1 MKKFKITLGFLFLV
15 CICIGQEEKSIK
27 NTFFADQHLKKQ
39 VAEKKAKFVQ
49 TVLEKSDGIR
59 IIEVRNLKSNELISY
74 ESFKGEE
81 PIGKWLEKGVNS
93 YDTLDYDF
101 NLVYSN
107 ENCIDNSNIEID
119 DYFQSNESVGYKAP
133 VIDGGIGIFQYIVN
147 NLSYPSIAVEKGIQ
161 GHVLIQFSI
170 AKNGLEDIFVKKGV
184 DKAIDKEAVRVMKK
198 LKFNAPPMLKGQ
210 NVDFNCVFIPIKF
223 SLQ

>member
-119 DYFQSNESVGYKAP
+119 
-133 VIDGGIGIFQYIVN
+133 GGIGIFQYIVN